1 MSDRQLTLENA
12 LKLAVEHHKSGQIQE
27 AEKLYRAILQSFPK
41 HADANHNLG
50 VIAFQVGK
58 VELGLPYLKLA
69 LETNPGCVRK
79 VL

>member
-50 VIAFQVGK
+50 VI
-58 VELGLPYLKLA
+58 VECP
-69 LETNPGCVRK
+69 P
-79 VL
+79 